1 MTREELLA
9 ITQAIKEGFQSS
21 GGRATS
27 TRSVTGEAGGSTRTL
42 LTKEEYERELKLIKE
57 VYDGEEEL
65 SELRRLITTQLDDQ
79 KNQIEDLLKAEI
91 RRGNTSGEL
100 YERYKKD
107 LKQVNDLIKQTKKD
121 LEAVAASDA
130 LPTLEDGF
138 VKLTKA
144 SLNFFASVTKPVQ
157 LSGMIDYAKKID
169 SLGAS
174 FAKTTG
180 AGRKYLFEAR
190 QLNQDLQKFGAT
202 TEDAMK
208 SFTDLSMGL
217 TNFTNE
223 SIAAQTEIA
232 KTATILDKLG
242 QPAAATAK
250 NVSTLKAVL
259 GESNESALELQ
270 QTLGNAA
277 FTLGMSVNEINE
289 KFISNLNRL
298 SIYGSGAKDQFVRL
312 QTFAKATNLEVSTLT
327 DLTER
332 LSTFEGSAEFAGRL
346 NAITGKDLFDVTQL
360 TMLEGQDKI
369 DYIVERIQGAGFDL
383 DDPKMMRV
391 IQQASGMDA
400 NTFRSMINASGAKI
414 ADVSAKVGE
423 KMVEGSAGL
432 AKNAEMS
439 STFIQKTEAYVEALQ
454 SREATATKALE
465 AYAIA
470 SEAQLKVIGGISGT
484 GAAGLGIAGMLAG
497 LLAGG
502 LGGYLT
508 TKIAGY
514 FAKGR
519 LSKNLGIEPEGGTSG
534 ADSATTIKE
543 KLEEVISGDKKKEC
557 IAICEDSLKAL
568 ANMIGGGDSILED
581 IAGSSESSRK
591 SKKVKNKKGKMSKS
605 STLTKAQRQQA
616 RGRQAGP
623 PGGSRKPISTSVT
636 QELSEKIRPSAATK
650 VTGDLAEAGA
660 KNAGFFGKSMG
671 KIGGFFGKI
680 NPFKAIGS
688 KLSETGLL
696 KKLFKKVAA
705 GSSIGSLI
713 ALAMELLPLIMEGRD
728 VGAESKDLGTKI
740 VSSLANIGGGALGG
754 AIGSLVPGAGTLLGG
769 ILGGMAGDALANFLI
784 EKGIFDPEPLG
795 KKFIEIVGT
804 SQDPELM
811 GTGPTQPNM
820 AGDMYSSGDR
830 FYVGP
835 EGTYKF
841 SKKDFFTAGTQDS
854 YGDMGGSSKEEMAL
868 LKEQNALLRMM
879 AESMARRTDPL
890 FVNGFGEFSSR
901 SQKTFG

>member
-100 YERYKKD
+100 YEKYKKD

-223 SIAAQTEIA
+223 SIAAQTQIA

-369 DYIVERIQGAGFDL
+369 DYIVERIQGAGFD
-383 DDPKMMRV
+383 
-391 IQQASGMDA
+391 
-400 NTFRSMINASGAKI
+400 
-414 ADVSAKVGE
+414 
-423 KMVEGSAGL
+423 
-432 AKNAEMS
+432 
-439 STFIQKTEAYVEALQ
+439 STL
-454 SREATATKALE
+454 
-465 AYAIA
+465 
-470 SEAQLKVIGGISGT
+470 SEACF
-484 GAAGLGIAGMLAG
+484 LAW
-497 LLAGG
+497 
-502 LGGYLT
+502 
-508 TKIAGY
+508 
-514 FAKGR
+514 
-519 LSKNLGIEPEGGTSG
+519 
-534 ADSATTIKE
+534 
-543 KLEEVISGDKKKEC
+543 
-557 IAICEDSLKAL
+557 
-568 ANMIGGGDSILED
+568 
-581 IAGSSESSRK
+581 
-591 SKKVKNKKGKMSKS
+591 
-605 STLTKAQRQQA
+605 
-616 RGRQAGP
+616 
-623 PGGSRKPISTSVT
+623 
-636 QELSEKIRPSAATK
+636 
-650 VTGDLAEAGA
+650 
-660 KNAGFFGKSMG
+660 
-671 KIGGFFGKI
+671 
-680 NPFKAIGS
+680 
-688 KLSETGLL
+688 
-696 KKLFKKVAA
+696 
-705 GSSIGSLI
+705 SLI
-713 ALAMELLPLIMEGRD
+713 
-728 VGAESKDLGTKI
+728 VVVT
-740 VSSLANIGGGALGG
+740 
-754 AIGSLVPGAGTLLGG
+754 
-769 ILGGMAGDALANFLI
+769 
-784 EKGIFDPEPLG
+784 
-795 KKFIEIVGT
+795 
-804 SQDPELM
+804 
-811 GTGPTQPNM
+811 
-820 AGDMYSSGDR
+820 
-830 FYVGP
+830 
-835 EGTYKF
+835 
-841 SKKDFFTAGTQDS
+841 
-854 YGDMGGSSKEEMAL
+854 
-868 LKEQNALLRMM
+868 
-879 AESMARRTDPL
+879 
-890 FVNGFGEFSSR
+890 
-901 SQKTFG
+901 

>member
-514 FAKGR
+514 FAKRR
-519 LSKNLGIEPEGGTSG
+519 LEKNLGVDSETGKPISPEGTTAKDALDMLSG
-534 ADSATTIKE
+534 K
-543 KLEEVISGDKKKEC
+543 GKKGC
-557 IAICEDSLKAL
+557 IAICEDSLRKL
-568 ANMIGGGDSILED
+568 ANMIGAGESEGFDFEFGKRKKKTGKKASRKTQMAKKGLTPAARKAAAAIEDPLITASKSRQARAAAMKASKVSGDVTENILE
-581 IAGSSESSRK
+581 AS
-591 SKKVKNKKGKMSKS
+591 GK
-605 STLTKAQRQQA
+605 T
-616 RGRQAGP
+616 
-623 PGGSRKPISTSVT
+623 
-636 QELSEKIRPSAATK
+636 
-650 VTGDLAEAGA
+650 
-660 KNAGFFGKSMG
+660 GFFGRMLGSARNLVGKASGALG
-671 KIGGFFGKI
+671 KIGLLDKIGQVSGFFKSLPIGKI
-680 NPFKAIGS
+680 
-688 KLSETGLL
+688 L
-696 KKLFKKVAA
+696 
-705 GSSIGSLI
+705 
-713 ALAMELLPLIMEGRD
+713 
-728 VGAESKDLGTKI
+728 
-740 VSSLANIGGGALGG
+740 GALGVLIEPIMG
-754 AIGSLVPGAGTLLGG
+754 AFQIKDMLAGADPKDPSLRKEIGKKILATGGNTILSGLALIPPLTPVAGPLSLINGLA
-769 ILGGMAGDALANFLI
+769 GMAGYSAGDLLAKLFPDSWLEGIGGLVADAFGNKI
-784 EKGIFDPEPLG
+784 
-795 KKFIEIVGT
+795 
-804 SQDPELM
+804 DPELM

-820 AGDMYSSGDR
+820 AGDMYSDGDR

-835 EGTYKF
+835 EGTYQF
-841 SKKDFFTAGTQDS
+841 SEKDFFTAGTRDS
-854 YGDMGGSSKEEMAL
+854 YGNIGGSSKEEMAL
-868 LKEQNALLRMM
+868 LKEQNALLM
-879 AESMARRTDPL
+879 L
-890 FVNGFGEFSSR
+890 ILK
-901 SQKTFG
+901 QKITFPVWKRKSAAIFQQ